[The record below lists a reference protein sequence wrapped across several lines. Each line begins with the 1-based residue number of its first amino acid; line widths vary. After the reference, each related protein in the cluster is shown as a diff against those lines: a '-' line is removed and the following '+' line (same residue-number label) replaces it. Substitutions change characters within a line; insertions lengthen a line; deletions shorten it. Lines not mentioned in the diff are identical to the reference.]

1 MAVKEEHWRTASEAC
16 EHLNISEN
24 TLLRWIA
31 QRAMPVHRIG
41 RTLRFKFSEID
52 NWICSGRPAAVTP
65 TAKRKGRRL

>member
-52 NWICSGRPAAVTP
+52 NWICSGRPAVVAP